1 VYAKGSNLVP
11 MDYYPNRTMKMDEL
25 EWLLISA
32 IEANFN
38 IIRVWGG
45 GMYLEDEFYDRA
57 TELGMMIW

>member
-1 VYAKGSNLVP
+1 